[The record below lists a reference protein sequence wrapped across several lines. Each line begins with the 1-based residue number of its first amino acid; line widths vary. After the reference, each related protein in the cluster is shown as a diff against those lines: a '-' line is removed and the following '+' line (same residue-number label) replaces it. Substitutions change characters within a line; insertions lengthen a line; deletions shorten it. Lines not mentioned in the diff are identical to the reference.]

1 MFRRS
6 RFSARPNVV
15 KAGKTPQEAPSA
27 NQEASETPKDVGES
41 SAAAAA
47 AVTDIQSVVTP
58 SEKATAP
65 GDGNDQNGEGASS
78 SAAVQRRKRFSI
90 KPKVAPG
97 RPSTVARTQKSHV
110 KAVSETPIEVPVS
123 DLDKP
128 TTSSQTGTTVAPQ
141 RLQSPRRRRPSEES
155 KQPKMQPKPTLIPSD
170 SSEPSADS
178 ATNLPA
184 DSGKELESTSDSQVK
199 GVPSRLPDK
208 VPPSPPDKEAIA
220 LSEKAKTLVSS
231 KSRLSISAPA
241 LSLSRLLNDPSD
253 LQRIAKAQKLRAL
266 LRQEMHKEKKLK
278 KSKTRAKEFTLDPA
292 KMTMRDLIRYLPQS
306 NPMTSSVEE
315 SAQENETVVP
325 PSPGKEVCKPCSS
338 PEREQEPV
346 VLPKLGSP
354 REGDEDG
361 EEEEDDDG
369 TLVPQVKV
377 AEDGS
382 LIIDE
387 ESLTVEVLRAKGPNP
402 ANDRDPIFERGST
415 TTYSSF
421 RKGTYTKPWSSEETD
436 MFFLAVSMVGTDFSM
451 ICQLFPLR
459 ARSEIKNKFKKE
471 ERENSWRV
479 DKAFRERRKLDI
491 EYFSKLLE
499 KILEVQKTR
508 KKLKSL
514 AGKNSP
520 KKTTRKAKGKKAAR
534 KLSVVEEEDEEEQK
548 VIAALEEEGEKE
560 NEDLCNEG
568 GTDDAKPKKKRKR
581 KNREDALTEE
591 PNDKKNKTGEKSNEQ
606 DEAYIPEDSEAAL
619 PEDCPTSDISEK
631 TESVN
636 EAKDAKIKPAK
647 LSRGRGPKPLLPLGR
662 KWGKKPPPPSTKT
675 NDTASDKG
683 EESVIDGGAEDQV
696 NKDAS
701 PLSQAEKRK
710 SANDDSEEEDTTV
723 QPPRPTRYGRMP
735 KPIKLLNYPTKEAAS
750 EATPTSPEGSAAS
763 AARPKPKCTAKRG
776 RSSKLQSSQESKKPK
791 LVTLRASQSDYS
803 DDEEEQQREE
813 DVEEEEPAVCS
824 SRKDSTAPV
833 FVPAGLRSPRPV
845 ISLVEE
851 TMEELDIL
859 ANIPDVFGISQ
870 DALCRDA
877 SCERAQNETGTDEP
891 CDHQLDLLVDVIDLL
906 TSDPTEVSEAES
918 YNEAAQT
925 LLTIGHLAPLP
936 QSAQNQIDIQDHKA
950 GTTLADVNE
959 TSQHLE
965 EETASKAAVLEED
978 GVAPLMSTTSDH
990 GVKETSETV
999 TIVELLNSTTDNDD
1013 ISVIEST
1020 DQRTGSDMD
1029 PTSQLQSP
1037 ESSKKNSPQTKKGRT
1052 SKVKP
1057 KPNLGQA
1064 SRTALSKSQPGTS
1077 TERRAEKSHTVAPE
1091 LAQTTETLSS
1101 AEETPKIAD
1110 CSKNMLKDDIS
1121 YIEVKRTEEP
1131 SGSQKRSVG
1140 EGQSHAATSHQS
1152 ASENQSH
1159 DFSEAQLEPSLEQ
1172 ATGDSRSTSGSTDEV
1187 LMSHVGTIE
1196 SICNNQVTSDTAV
1209 TEPQTGQ
1216 GSNIDSAPVQ
1226 ESSNHPAPCVTPVEE
1241 LPISQREES
1250 EVGSTHQRKS
1260 RFQKPKVNLAQI
1272 SRTVRSKPQTTKDT
1286 VEKDSNTAPNLKFH
1300 EKTIADVEAEPTCL
1314 TSPEKPDQSR
1324 CPASDLI
1331 PSSDLGTTLTATEE
1345 LSTTEEKKTD
1355 GEVVGQVESNA
1366 ATSHQSASE
1375 NQNLTEAQFEPSR
1388 EQATRA
1394 TRSTSKSTD
1403 KALMSNVGTAERSCN
1418 NLLTSDPA
1426 VTESQT
1432 GQGSN
1437 IDSAPVQ
1444 ESSDHPAPCAT
1455 AVEELPV
1462 SQREESEVGSTHQR
1476 KSRFQKVKPKV
1487 NLAQTSR
1494 TVRSKPQTTKD
1505 TVEKDSNTAPNLKFH
1520 EKTIAE
1526 VEAEPTCLTSP
1537 EKPDQSRCPASDL
1550 IPSSDLGTT
1559 LTATEE
1565 LSTTE
1570 EKKTDGEVVGQVES
1584 DAVTSHQSV
1593 SENQNVSEAQ
1603 FTPRREQATRDTM
1616 PILESL
1622 DDKLMAN
1629 FGAAESSCNDPQL
1642 TSDSAV
1648 TEPQTGQGSNIDS
1661 APVQES
1667 SDHPAPCVTAVEEL
1681 PVSQREESEVGSTS
1695 QSMRRRL
1702 QRVQPKPNLP
1712 QTSRT
1717 ARSKPHTTNAPVT
1730 PMQHADTP
1738 SSQTSRPESTDNT
1751 TAMEEAQP
1759 TCSTTPPE
1767 KTSQIK
1773 STSTAS
1779 VPEPSME
1786 LCSPHTTT
1794 EGMSSAEQQKDAGRG
1809 LDSNSKGSEQN
1820 VPQRRPRFSKVKPNL
1835 GSSPRTTRAKLQSS
1849 DISKPPEQ
1857 CHMDASLTSQQP
1869 VDNNNGQTE
1878 QDLTG
1883 TDDQHLPSTS
1893 LRTEPFSSTK
1903 LGPAESEKS
1912 LDGTNDKVEAVPASQ
1927 WERKRDMSIRAT
1939 ESNTQPTDDPTLPTN
1954 TQSTA
1959 DPKESTQQPLPE
1971 NDCEA
1976 QSPDAV
1982 QQCSEGNQTAAQNTD
1997 GNQSEPT
2004 DSPSRTAPQTRRG
2017 RLIKPKPRLVR
2028 SRPLQPRQDQNTA
2041 QAEKEGEDASV
2052 CHKLVSELRPDI
2064 PDPADGAIEQC
2075 SNQNS
2080 SPKDPGSSLGCLTRD
2095 ASTSNTDETQNHP
2108 SLSIVP
2114 EMLSQQE
2121 PSDPDEPFFIL
2132 SLTEIP
2138 VCPLS
2143 EAVDSV
2149 PEPLPYL
2156 PVTDASIEQQSVP
2169 GESSTAAGEGPLSG
2183 PASLEESGETG
2194 LVSVQDVGPDPA
2206 ARVTQQDWI
2215 MENPVEPH
2223 ESTTVHPSKL
2233 PETLENNDETEI
2245 PPVKPDGPL
2254 GTRRRGKVQVKPKTS
2269 KRKQA
2274 SKTLATEHSEL
2285 PGPSLQPE
2293 ACDDVVT
2300 EPQKGSGDH
2309 VDVEKET
2316 LTGGDHP
2323 EDSSSGAQTTR
2334 TRVTRSRNRK
2344 AKGFPPIMSET
2355 NNTAPASDSPPGKG
2369 TSKGP
2374 KLRTPRAAGKRS
2386 TPAPVASTSRDVAPT
2401 RNATQPTEDT
2411 HSTSFTTSPTQ
2422 TEVDVEQTSEHS
2434 RDTTPNTS
2442 LCPAEVSASQQ
2453 SDSVESSSIEEPTSV
2468 SQYFLCDIFTEVE
2481 EG

>member
-41 SAAAAA
+41 NAAA

-65 GDGNDQNGEGASS
+65 GDGNDQNGEGTSS

-178 ATNLPA
+178 ATNVPA
-184 DSGKELESTSDSQVK
+184 DSGKEFESTLDSQVK
-199 GVPSRLPDK
+199 GVPSRLPDHF
-208 VPPSPPDKEAIA
+208 PPSLPDKEAIA

-231 KSRLSISAPA
+231 KSKLSISAPA

-278 KSKTRAKEFTLDPA
+278 KPKTRAKEFTLDPA
-292 KMTMRDLIRYLPQS
+292 KMTMRDLIRYLPES

-315 SAQENETVVP
+315 SALENETVVP
-325 PSPGKEVCKPCSS
+325 PSPAKEVS
-338 PEREQEPV
+338 PERAQEPV

-354 REGDEDG
+354 REGDEDE

-499 KILEVQKTR
+499 KILEVHKTR

-520 KKTTRKAKGKKAAR
+520 KETTRKAKGTKAAR
-534 KLSVVEEEDEEEQK
+534 NLSVVEEEDEEEQK

-591 PNDKKNKTGEKSNEQ
+591 PDDKKNKTGEKSNEQ

-619 PEDCPTSDISEK
+619 PEDCPTSDMSEK

-701 PLSQAEKRK
+701 PLSQADKRK
-710 SANDDSEEEDTTV
+710 SANDDSEEEDATV

-735 KPIKLLNYPTKEAAS
+735 KPIKLLNYPAKEAAS
-750 EATPTSPEGSAAS
+750 EATPASPGGSAAS

-824 SRKDSTAPV
+824 SGKDSTAPV

-845 ISLVEE
+845 VSLVEE

-870 DALCRDA
+870 DALCPDA
-877 SCERAQNETGTDEP
+877 SCERAQNEAGTDEP
-891 CDHQLDLLVDVIDLL
+891 CDHQLDLLVDVIDHLP
-906 TSDPTEVSEAES
+906 SDPTEVSEAES

-925 LLTIGHLAPLP
+925 LLTISHLAPLP
-936 QSAQNQIDIQDHKA
+936 QSAQNQIDIQDHET
-950 GTTLADVNE
+950 GTTLADVSE

-978 GVAPLMSTTSDH
+978 GVAPLMSATSDH

-1029 PTSQLQSP
+1029 PSSQMQSP
-1037 ESSKKNSPQTKKGRT
+1037 ESSKKTSPQTKKGRT

-1057 KPNLGQA
+1057 KPNLGLA

-1077 TERRAEKSHTVAPE
+1077 TVRGAEKSHTVAPE
-1091 LAQTTETLSS
+1091 LAQTTEILSS
-1101 AEETPKIAD
+1101 AEETFKIAD
-1110 CSKNMLKDDIS
+1110 WSKNMLKDDIS

-1131 SGSQKRSVG
+1131 SSSQKRSVG

-1172 ATGDSRSTSGSTDEV
+1172 ATGHSRPTSGSTDEV

-1196 SICNNQVTSDTAV
+1196 SICNNQVTSDSAV

-1216 GSNIDSAPVQ
+1216 GSNTDSAPVQ
-1226 ESSNHPAPCVTPVEE
+1226 ESSDHPAPCVPPVEE
-1241 LPISQREES
+1241 LPVSQREES

-1260 RFQKPKVNLAQI
+1260 RFQKVKPKVNLAQT
-1272 SRTVRSKPQTTKDT
+1272 SRAVRSKPQTTKDT

-1300 EKTIADVEAEPTCL
+1300 EETRAEVEAEPTCL
-1314 TSPEKPDQSR
+1314 TSPEKPDQSP

-1331 PSSDLGTTLTATEE
+1331 PSSDVGTTLTATEE
-1345 LSTTEEKKTD
+1345 LSTTEEKRAD
-1355 GEVVGQVESNA
+1355 VGVVGQVESNA
-1366 ATSHQSASE
+1366 ATSHQSVSE

-1403 KALMSNVGTAERSCN
+1403 KAVMSNVGTAERSCN
-1418 NLLTSDPA
+1418 NLLTSDSA

-1437 IDSAPVQ
+1437 TDSAPVQ
-1444 ESSDHPAPCAT
+1444 ESSDHPAPCVT
-1455 AVEELPV
+1455 PVEELPV

-1505 TVEKDSNTAPNLKFH
+1505 TVEKDSNTAPNPKFH
-1520 EKTIAE
+1520 EETIAE
-1526 VEAEPTCLTSP
+1526 VEVEPICLSSP
-1537 EKPDQSRCPASDL
+1537 EKPSRPGPASDL
-1550 IPSSDLGTT
+1550 IPLVDLGTTGT

-1584 DAVTSHQSV
+1584 DAVTSHQSA

-1603 FTPRREQATRDTM
+1603 FTPRREQAARDTM

-1622 DDKLMAN
+1622 GEKVMAN
-1629 FGAAESSCNDPQL
+1629 CGAAESSCNDPQL

-1661 APVQES
+1661 APVQEN

-1681 PVSQREESEVGSTS
+1681 PVSQREESEVGTTH
-1695 QSMRRRL
+1695 
-1702 QRVQPKPNLP
+1702 QRKSRFQKVKPKVNLA

-1717 ARSKPHTTNAPVT
+1717 VRSKPQTTKDTVEKDSTTAPNPKFHEETIAEVEVEPT
-1730 PMQHADTP
+1730 CL
-1738 SSQTSRPESTDNT
+1738 SSPEKPSRPGPASDLIPLVDLGT
-1751 TAMEEAQP
+1751 TGTLTATEEL
-1759 TCSTTPPE
+1759 STTEE
-1767 KTSQIK
+1767 KK
-1773 STSTAS
+1773 
-1779 VPEPSME
+1779 
-1786 LCSPHTTT
+1786 
-1794 EGMSSAEQQKDAGRG
+1794 
-1809 LDSNSKGSEQN
+1809 
-1820 VPQRRPRFSKVKPNL
+1820 
-1835 GSSPRTTRAKLQSS
+1835 
-1849 DISKPPEQ
+1849 
-1857 CHMDASLTSQQP
+1857 
-1869 VDNNNGQTE
+1869 
-1878 QDLTG
+1878 
-1883 TDDQHLPSTS
+1883 TDD
-1893 LRTEPFSSTK
+1893 EVV
-1903 LGPAESEKS
+1903 G
-1912 LDGTNDKVEAVPASQ
+1912 
-1927 WERKRDMSIRAT
+1927 
-1939 ESNTQPTDDPTLPTN
+1939 
-1954 TQSTA
+1954 QSTA

-1971 NDCEA
+1971 NDYEA

-1982 QQCSEGNQTAAQNTD
+1982 QQCSEGNQTGAQNTD

-2004 DSPSRTAPQTRRG
+2004 DSPSGTAPQTRRG
-2017 RLIKPKPRLVR
+2017 RLIKPKPRLAR
-2028 SRPLQPRQDQNTA
+2028 SSRPPPPRQHQNTK

-2064 PDPADGAIEQC
+2064 PDPADGAIDQC
-2075 SNQNS
+2075 SDQSS
-2080 SPKDPGSSLGCLTRD
+2080 SPKDPGSSLGCLTQVIDNCTRD
-2095 ASTSNTDETQNHP
+2095 ASTSNTGETPNPP

-2156 PVTDASIEQQSVP
+2156 PVTDASVEQQSVP
-2169 GESSTAAGEGPLSG
+2169 GQSSTAAGEGPLSV

-2194 LVSVQDVGPDPA
+2194 LVSVQDVGPGPA

-2215 MENPVEPH
+2215 KENPVEPH
-2223 ESTTVHPSKL
+2223 ESTTVHPSTL

-2285 PGPSLQPE
+2285 PGPSLQPK
-2293 ACDDVVT
+2293 ACDDVT

-2323 EDSSSGAQTTR
+2323 EDSSSGAQTPR
-2334 TRVTRSRNRK
+2334 TRVTRSLNRK

-2355 NNTAPASDSPPGKG
+2355 NNTAPASDSPPGKAA
-2369 TSKGP
+2369 SKGP

-2401 RNATQPTEDT
+2401 RSATQPTEDT
-2411 HSTSFTTSPTQ
+2411 RSTSFTSSPTQ
-2422 TEVDVEQTSEHS
+2422 AEVDVEQTSEHS
-2434 RDTTPNTS
+2434 RVTTPNTS

-2468 SQYFLCDIFTEVE
+2468 SQYFLSDIFTEVE

>member
-41 SAAAAA
+41 SAAAA
-47 AVTDIQSVVTP
+47 VTDIQSVVTP

-65 GDGNDQNGEGASS
+65 GDGNDQNGEGASA
-78 SAAVQRRKRFSI
+78 SAAVQRRKRFSV

-97 RPSTVARTQKSHV
+97 RPSTVARTQKAHV

-155 KQPKMQPKPTLIPSD
+155 KQPKMHPKPSLIPSD

-208 VPPSPPDKEAIA
+208 VPPSLPDKEAIA

-278 KSKTRAKEFTLDPA
+278 KPKTRAKEFTLDPA
-292 KMTMRDLIRYLPQS
+292 KMTMRDLIRYLPES

-338 PEREQEPV
+338 PERAQEPV

-354 REGDEDG
+354 REGDEDE

-499 KILEVQKTR
+499 KILEVHKTR

-520 KKTTRKAKGKKAAR
+520 KKTTRKAKAGKKAAR
-534 KLSVVEEEDEEEQK
+534 KLSAVEEEDEEEQK

-568 GTDDAKPKKKRKR
+568 GTDDVKPKKKRKR

-606 DEAYIPEDSEAAL
+606 DEADIPEDSEAAL
-619 PEDCPTSDISEK
+619 PEDCPTSDMSEK

-662 KWGKKPPPPSTKT
+662 KWGKKAPPPSTKT

-696 NKDAS
+696 KKDAS
-701 PLSQAEKRK
+701 PLSQADEKK
-710 SANDDSEEEDTTV
+710 SANDDSEEEDATV

-735 KPIKLLNYPTKEAAS
+735 KPIKLLNYPAKEAAS
-750 EATPTSPEGSAAS
+750 EGTPASPEGSAAS
-763 AARPKPKCTAKRG
+763 ATRPKPKCTAKRG

-845 ISLVEE
+845 IALVEE

-870 DALCRDA
+870 DALCPDA

-936 QSAQNQIDIQDHKA
+936 QSAQNQMDIQDHET
-950 GTTLADVNE
+950 GTTLADVSE
-959 TSQHLE
+959 TSKHLE

-978 GVAPLMSTTSDH
+978 GGAPLMSATSDH
-990 GVKETSETV
+990 
-999 TIVELLNSTTDNDD
+999 
-1013 ISVIEST
+1013 EST
-1020 DQRTGSDMD
+1020 VQRTGSDMD

-1037 ESSKKNSPQTKKGRT
+1037 ESSKKTSPQTKKGRT

-1077 TERRAEKSHTVAPE
+1077 TVRRAEKSHAVAP
-1091 LAQTTETLSS
+1091 ETLSS

-1121 YIEVKRTEEP
+1121 SIEVKRTEEP
-1131 SGSQKRSVG
+1131 SGGHKRSVG

-1152 ASENQSH
+1152 ASENQSQY
-1159 DFSEAQLEPSLEQ
+1159 FSEAQLEPSLEQ

-1187 LMSHVGTIE
+1187 LMSHVGTTE
-1196 SICNNQVTSDTAV
+1196 SICNNHVTA
-1209 TEPQTGQ
+1209 
-1216 GSNIDSAPVQ
+1216 DS
-1226 ESSNHPAPCVTPVEE
+1226 
-1241 LPISQREES
+1241 
-1250 EVGSTHQRKS
+1250 
-1260 RFQKPKVNLAQI
+1260 
-1272 SRTVRSKPQTTKDT
+1272 
-1286 VEKDSNTAPNLKFH
+1286 
-1300 EKTIADVEAEPTCL
+1300 
-1314 TSPEKPDQSR
+1314 
-1324 CPASDLI
+1324 
-1331 PSSDLGTTLTATEE
+1331 
-1345 LSTTEEKKTD
+1345 
-1355 GEVVGQVESNA
+1355 
-1366 ATSHQSASE
+1366 
-1375 NQNLTEAQFEPSR
+1375 
-1388 EQATRA
+1388 
-1394 TRSTSKSTD
+1394 
-1403 KALMSNVGTAERSCN
+1403 
-1418 NLLTSDPA
+1418 A

-1437 IDSAPVQ
+1437 TDSAPVQ
-1444 ESSDHPAPCAT
+1444 ESSDHPAPCGT
-1455 AVEELPV
+1455 PVEELPV
-1462 SQREESEVGSTHQR
+1462 SQRQESEVGTTHQR

-1494 TVRSKPQTTKD
+1494 TVRSKPQTAKD
-1505 TVEKDSNTAPNLKFH
+1505 TVEKDSNTAPNPKFH
-1520 EKTIAE
+1520 EETIAE
-1526 VEAEPTCLTSP
+1526 VEAEATCLTSP
-1537 EKPDQSRCPASDL
+1537 EKPSRSGPASDL
-1550 IPSSDLGTT
+1550 IPLVDLGTT

-1570 EKKTDGEVVGQVES
+1570 EKRADGGVVGQVES
-1584 DAVTSHQSV
+1584 DAVTSHQSA

-1603 FTPRREQATRDTM
+1603 FTPRREQATR

-1622 DDKLMAN
+1622 DEKVMAN
-1629 FGAAESSCNDPQL
+1629 FGAAGSSCNDPQL
-1642 TSDSAV
+1642 ISESAV
-1648 TEPQTGQGSNIDS
+1648 TEPQTGQGSNTDS

-1667 SDHPAPCVTAVEEL
+1667 SDHPAPCVTAGEEL
-1681 PVSQREESEVGSTS
+1681 PVSQREESEVGSTF
-1695 QSMRRRL
+1695 QSMRLGL

-1738 SSQTSRPESTDNT
+1738 SSHTSRPESTDNT

-1759 TCSTTPPE
+1759 VPASTTPPE

-1794 EGMSSAEQQKDAGRG
+1794 EGMSSAEQQKTDAGRG

-1820 VPQRRPRFSKVKPNL
+1820 VPQRRPRFPKVRPNL

-1849 DISKPPEQ
+1849 DISKPQEQ
-1857 CHMDASLTSQQP
+1857 CHVDASLTSQPP
-1869 VDNNNGQTE
+1869 VDNNNAQTE

-1883 TDDQHLPSTS
+1883 TDDQHLPSTRS

-1903 LGPAESEKS
+1903 LEPAESEKS
-1912 LDGTNDKVEAVPASQ
+1912 RDGTNDKVEAAPASQ
-1927 WERKRDMSIRAT
+1927 WDRKRDMSIRST

-1954 TQSTA
+1954 TQPTA

-1982 QQCSEGNQTAAQNTD
+1982 QQCPEGNQTAAQNSD

-2017 RLIKPKPRLVR
+2017 RLIKLKPRLVR
-2028 SRPLQPRQDQNTA
+2028 SSHPPPPRQDQNTK

-2052 CHKLVSELRPDI
+2052 CHKLVSELQPDI
-2064 PDPADGAIEQC
+2064 PDPADGAAEQW

-2080 SPKDPGSSLGCLTRD
+2080 SPKDPGSSLGCFTQVIDNCTRD
-2095 ASTSNTDETQNHP
+2095 ASTSNTGETQNPP

-2156 PVTDASIEQQSVP
+2156 PVTDAPVEQQSVP
-2169 GESSTAAGEGPLSG
+2169 GESSTAAGEGPLSA

-2194 LVSVQDVGPDPA
+2194 LVSAQDVGPDPA

-2215 MENPVEPH
+2215 MENPVAPH
-2223 ESTTVHPSKL
+2223 ETP
-2233 PETLENNDETEI
+2233 ENNDETEI

-2293 ACDDVVT
+2293 ACDEVVA

-2309 VDVEKET
+2309 VDVETET

-2334 TRVTRSRNRK
+2334 TRVTRSLNRK

-2355 NNTAPASDSPPGKG
+2355 NDTAPASDSPPGKAA
-2369 TSKGP
+2369 SKGP
-2374 KLRTPRAAGKRS
+2374 KLTTPRAAGQQS
-2386 TPAPVASTSRDVAPT
+2386 PPAPVASTSRDVAPT
-2401 RNATQPTEDT
+2401 RSATQPTEDT
-2411 HSTSFTTSPTQ
+2411 RSTSFTSSPTQ
-2422 TEVDVEQTSEHS
+2422 TEVGVGQTSEHS
-2434 RDTTPNTS
+2434 RVTTPNTP
-2442 LCPAEVSASQQ
+2442 LCPAEVRRDQQ
-2453 SDSVESSSIEEPTSV
+2453 SDTVESSSIEEPTSV